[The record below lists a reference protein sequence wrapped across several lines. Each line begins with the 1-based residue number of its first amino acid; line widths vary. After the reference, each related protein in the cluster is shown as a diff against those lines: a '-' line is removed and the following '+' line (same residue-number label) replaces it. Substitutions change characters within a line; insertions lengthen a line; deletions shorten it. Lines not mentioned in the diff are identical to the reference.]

1 MWQERH
7 GIGLATYNVRHGSL
21 PCPKSIR
28 TTVNLKRRKE
38 NFGFT
43 LIELMVVIAIIAL
56 LASIAVPAFLRGRK
70 RGQASR
76 VINDLRQID
85 SAVDQYALENN
96 RTAGS
101 TVSTAAWT
109 GYLKKGTMLYST
121 ALDALGNP
129 YGPQTVDMAPRVPA
143 ATWNALSDVAGT
155 DFFSP
160 YDHQ

>member
-1 MWQERH
+1 MSASRK
-7 GIGLATYNVRHGSL
+7 
-21 PCPKSIR
+21 PCVKYSYRPFMKKKSA
-28 TTVNLKRRKE
+28 KKK
-38 NFGFT
+38 FGFT
-43 LIELMVVIAIIAL
+43 LVELMVVIAIIAL

-101 TVSTAAWT
+101 SVTTVAWA
-109 GYLKKGTMLYST
+109 GYLKKGTVLYST
-121 ALDALGNP
+121 GLDALGNA
-129 YGPQTVDMAPRVPA
+129 YGSQTVDIAPKVPA

-155 DFFSP
+155 NFFSP